1 MMILTYSFEYEIN
14 DNDSIDFDDYKY
26 VLEGSE
32 LDEVINEFRTENPE
46 DCEGL
51 EDEEVIELDDF
62 YDYAYEYCQDAA
74 KEQFDNDDNVREEAY
89 DAYEYR
95 RDPYSYYGVSRSW
108 FI

>member
-1 MMILTYSFEYEIN
+1 MTLTYSFEYDIT
-14 DNDSIDFDDYKY
+14 DTYSIDFDDYKY
-26 VLEGSE
+26 ELEDAE
-32 LDEVINEFRTENPE
+32 LDEVIGEFRSEYPE

-51 EDEEVIELDDF
+51 TDEEVTELDGF
-62 YDYAYEYCQDAA
+62 YDYAYEYCRDAA
-74 KEQFDNDDNVREEAY
+74 KDQFDEDDNVREEAY